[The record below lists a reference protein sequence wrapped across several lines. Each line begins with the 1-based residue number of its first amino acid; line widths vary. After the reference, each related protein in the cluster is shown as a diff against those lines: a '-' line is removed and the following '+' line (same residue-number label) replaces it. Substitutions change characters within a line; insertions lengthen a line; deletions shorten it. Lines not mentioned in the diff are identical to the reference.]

1 MAEVEKYENSKRL
14 LDIENNKKNKKKA
27 AMLQTHQTKVRQLDE
42 EYNDL
47 LQEQRTLRERV
58 QKEIDHLQREYGEII
73 TQIKYE
79 TDEEIQGLKKKNTE
93 DTNNIQEQG
102 RLF

>member
-47 LQEQRTLRERV
+47 LQE
-58 QKEIDHLQREYGEII
+58 
-73 TQIKYE
+73 
-79 TDEEIQGLKKKNTE
+79 
-93 DTNNIQEQG
+93 
-102 RLF
+102 